1 MNASKQK
8 ADTINETAADGT
20 ELDVGLD
27 AGWEPEGQDSG
38 LFRQAM
44 ADARPL
50 RANRAEPFRLRRRPV
65 PIEQPPQPETPEV
78 FADSAVQTHD
88 ELLFV
93 RPGLQ
98 QRRFLALQRGQLP
111 PEESLDLHG
120 YRVEQARHLLRQF
133 IDHGRLR
140 AFRVVRIIHGK
151 GKGSAGQQPILKQK
165 VNQWLPQHQGVMAY
179 CSAPRWDGGTG
190 ATYVL
195 LKRWREEE
203 ER

>member
-1 MNASKQK
+1 MNTSKK
-8 ADTINETAADGT
+8 KGDTINETAADGT
-20 ELDVGLD
+20 AE
-27 AGWEPEGQDSG
+27 AE

-50 RANRAEPFRLRRRPV
+50 QANRIEPFRPRLRPE
-65 PIEQPPQPETPEV
+65 PIEQPPQPEAPEV
-78 FADSAVQTHD
+78 FADRSIQTHD
-88 ELLFV
+88 ELLFM

-98 QRRFLALQRGQLP
+98 QRRFLALQRGHLP
-111 PEESLDLHG
+111 PEETLDLHG

-133 IDHGRLR
+133 IDQSRMR

-151 GKGSAGQQPILKQK
+151 GKGSAQQQPILKQK

-179 CSAPRWDGGTG
+179 SSAPRWDGGTG

-195 LKRWREEE
+195 LKRWREGEE
-203 ER
+203 